1 LVFIPSMELH
11 QELLTA
17 PQFCRFAWSHD
28 ADGVRAVLAVKATTL
43 GLKYLTAEPVLH
55 VLLFPVAQAVGYAV
69 VVNEGGP
76 PALLW
81 SVIQSDDEKAALL
94 SAVGAATCAVHL
106 FSEAA
111 INVASGEGSVS
122 SPAQP
127 QVPITNATYPADLGA
142 IRAAVATVLD
152 QLLADPASNRS
163 DLIEVAGLRWEP
175 VSSVLVTANGG
186 AYPVELFADNE
197 GAQQE
202 HLAVWL
208 TEHLDPGRVLVRP
221 QVQNGAA
228 TRELCDL
235 LMSYSGGSFLIESK
249 ALSVLGR
256 SGAMPSRSAMAEN
269 TRNHTKKA
277 VNQVI
282 GASKKLAQGAGI
294 TDTQGD
300 EYHVDRGNP
309 PHALIL
315 LSDVSLLAGHEGQ
328 CLSDIERYR
337 TKSGGFL
344 HFMDPSGLVRMSQ
357 AAAMLAAQSERHQ
370 PIEAFDALLIRR
382 WRTVGKRRQINLDF
396 RIEMEA

>member
-1 LVFIPSMELH
+1 
-11 QELLTA
+11 
-17 PQFCRFAWSHD
+17 
-28 ADGVRAVLAVKATTL
+28 
-43 GLKYLTAEPVLH
+43 
-55 VLLFPVAQAVGYAV
+55 
-69 VVNEGGP
+69 
-76 PALLW
+76 
-81 SVIQSDDEKAALL
+81 
-94 SAVGAATCAVHL
+94 
-106 FSEAA
+106 
-111 INVASGEGSVS
+111 
-122 SPAQP
+122 
-127 QVPITNATYPADLGA
+127 
-142 IRAAVATVLD
+142 
-152 QLLADPASNRS
+152 
-163 DLIEVAGLRWEP
+163 
-175 VSSVLVTANGG
+175 
-186 AYPVELFADNE
+186 
-197 GAQQE
+197 
-202 HLAVWL
+202 
-208 TEHLDPGRVLVRP
+208 
-221 QVQNGAA
+221 
-228 TRELCDL
+228 
-235 LMSYSGGSFLIESK
+235 
-249 ALSVLGR
+249 
-256 SGAMPSRSAMAEN
+256 MAEN